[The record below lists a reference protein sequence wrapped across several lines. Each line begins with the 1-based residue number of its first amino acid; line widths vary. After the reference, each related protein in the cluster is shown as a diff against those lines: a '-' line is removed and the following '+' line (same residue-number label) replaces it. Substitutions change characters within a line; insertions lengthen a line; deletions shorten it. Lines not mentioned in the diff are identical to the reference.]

1 LFRTY
6 PLDVAPTARGVTVEL
21 LSPWVEVCVVVK
33 VGKKLSD
40 MINVVS
46 GVGSEVVVDLARVRV
61 TVNTGTVTLVDLC
74 RKLKHQY
81 IAP

>member
-1 LFRTY
+1 MFRTY

-21 LSPWVEVCVVVK
+21 ALWVEVCVVVK

-40 MINVVS
+40 IINVVS
-46 GVGSEVVVDLARVRV
+46 GVGSEAVVDLARVRV
-61 TVNTGTVTLVDLC
+61 TVNTGTVALVDLC